1 MADTQVGNDSTMGW
15 ELRRKGGSIEVEG
28 PLLAG
33 EHSRRPYKD
42 LAFERD
48 LERIWSVEREW
59 EGVQGKWMLK
69 VPMAAGPS
77 RTW

>member
-1 MADTQVGNDSTMGW
+1 M
-15 ELRRKGGSIEVEG
+15 
-28 PLLAG
+28 AG

-77 RTW
+77 RTWRMVRAEVETWISVAMTLFKRLSESI